1 MHLAELWRY
10 PVKSMAGE
18 RLAAATIGLD
28 GVQGDRGVLVRGA
41 RGVITARS
49 RPKLLGLH
57 GTLGPDGTPLVDGRP
72 WRADES
78 LAAVRDAAGPDA
90 ELVEGDLS
98 RRFDMLPLLVA
109 TDGAIAALGRD
120 GRRLRPNLLLGGVA
134 GLAERDWEGRE
145 LRVGTVRI
153 GLHSLR
159 ARCVMTTFDPDTL
172 EQDADVLRDIRRR
185 FEGTLALNA
194 YVIEPGEVA
203 VGDEA
208 QVD

>member
-194 YVIEPGEVA
+194 YVIEPGEVV